1 MARSA
6 RPNGRRHS
14 AEQRFEEGRLVSNF
28 FLLTDQV
35 AVVTGGTSGI
45 GLKAAERF
53 IAAGARVVISG
64 RKDGTEIADR
74 IGAKFV
80 QCDVSNEDSVAA
92 LMQAA
97 VDEYGNLDI
106 LVNNAGANFGY
117 GTMMETEVADF
128 DRNFGI
134 NTKGVVH
141 GIKHAVPHMNDGARI
156 VNVSSAAGLQ
166 GVAYLAPYVA
176 SKWAV
181 IGITR
186 TAAVELGAR
195 GIRCNAICP
204 TSVNTP
210 MANTPEG
217 RPQLRMERKA
227 VPLGRIAEPEEIA
240 AMIHFLASTD
250 CNFVNGQAIAVDGGF
265 TAGTSIDSYDT
276 LAAE

>member
-1 MARSA
+1 MAD
-6 RPNGRRHS
+6 
-14 AEQRFEEGRLVSNF
+14 F
-28 FLLTDQV
+28 FSLDGNV

-53 IAAGARVVISG
+53 IAAGAKVIVSG
-64 RKDGTEIADR
+64 RKDGTEIADG
-74 IGAKFV
+74 IGATFV
-80 QCDVSNEDSVAA
+80 QCDVSDEASVEA

-97 VDEYGNLDI
+97 ADKFGKLDI

-117 GTMMETEVADF
+117 DVLMDTDVADF
-128 DRNFGI
+128 DKNFAI
-134 NTKGVVH
+134 NTKGVVY
-141 GIKHAVPHMNDGARI
+141 GIKHGVPRMNDGGRI
-156 VNVSSAAGLQ
+156 VNVSSVGGLQ

-181 IGITR
+181 VGITR

-195 GIRCNAICP
+195 GIRCNAIRQ

-217 RPQLRMERKA
+217 QPQLRMERKA

-250 CNFVNGQAIAVDGGF
+250 CNFINGQAIAVDGGF
-265 TAGTSIDSYDT
+265 TAGMSINAYDT